1 MQHLQKQ
8 LPKPA
13 KVQPKLPVNQPGD
26 SFEQEADAMADR
38 VMRMADAPVTGIIG
52 RSVQRKCAHCEEEE
66 KKLMRKE
73 QSGGSGTGISS
84 SPLFNAGSGT
94 PLHPGVK
101 GKMEHA
107 FNTDFSA
114 VRVHTG
120 SQATE
125 LNNAVNA
132 RAFTYGNDIYFNHGA
147 YASDTYEGQKLLAHE
162 LTHVV
167 QQSNTGIQRQV
178 MRQVTNP
185 NQIEFEESGD
195 RYRITRTMSPE
206 TTTSRIPEPPR
217 VSFDMDDTNVFLDI
231 SWCRSD
237 VRGDI
242 RFGANVPEQLQ
253 SLFRNVMDQITSGAS
268 ATDIRDTILG
278 TDITPF
284 LSADIARSGGWQI
297 LGDVHVTV
305 DRTGATGGGGGL
317 TFRHGDFDLG
327 ATLEGGSGGITG
339 MGTLTWTPGRTRET
353 FTCPTTER
361 IRIRYRPNYT
371 CEQWRRRTVDR
382 TREVAVTD
390 SDSRYIY
397 FNYANEVI
405 DEARSRTEL
414 QELAARL
421 REGYHVTGITGF
433 TSPEGPRSRRRRS
446 TFVGND
452 QLSNDRANAA
462 LTRVEEIIQMLNLEG
477 NTISGVSPDVV
488 PLGDSELYTLDRTT
502 PGGAT
507 VEAEGAPLEQHAEQE
522 FRTHSEEDRHRADAE
537 AQLLTARTTQQRA
550 DIVYPLLRRAVITLT
565 RDRTE
570 TQTYQV
576 EEEGFVP
583 IECSTIPN
591 YDTHIGRFR

>member
-1 MQHLQKQ
+1 MNSLSHKNN
-8 LPKPA
+8 PTSKPGMVHNKVKPA
-13 KVQPKLPVNQPGD
+13 VQPKLAVNEPGD
-26 SFEQEADAMADR
+26 IYEQEADAMADR
-38 VMRMADAPVTGIIG
+38 VMRMAESHQPQTVSKPVTGIIG
-52 RSVQRKCAHCEEEE
+52 RSVQRKCTHCEEEE

-73 QSGGSGTGISS
+73 QSGGIGTGISS
-84 SPLFNAGSGT
+84 SSLVNAGSGT
-94 PLHPGVK
+94 PLHPGIK

-120 SQATE
+120 PQASE

-132 RAFTYGNDIYFNHGA
+132 RAFTYGNDIYFNNGA

-185 NQIEFEESGD
+185 NQIEFEEGGN

-217 VSFDMDDTNVFLDI
+217 VRFDMDDTNVFLDI

-317 TFRHGDFDLG
+317 TFRHGDLDLG
-327 ATLEGGSGGITG
+327 
-339 MGTLTWTPGRTRET
+339 
-353 FTCPTTER
+353 
-361 IRIRYRPNYT
+361 
-371 CEQWRRRTVDR
+371 
-382 TREVAVTD
+382 
-390 SDSRYIY
+390 SRQDKGDLYLSY
-397 FNYANEVI
+397 NR
-405 DEARSRTEL
+405 AR
-414 QELAARL
+414 A
-421 REGYHVTGITGF
+421 H
-433 TSPEGPRSRRRRS
+433 
-446 TFVGND
+446 
-452 QLSNDRANAA
+452 
-462 LTRVEEIIQMLNLEG
+462 
-477 NTISGVSPDVV
+477 
-488 PLGDSELYTLDRTT
+488 PL
-502 PGGAT
+502 P
-507 VEAEGAPLEQHAEQE
+507 P
-522 FRTHSEEDRHRADAE
+522 
-537 AQLLTARTTQQRA
+537 
-550 DIVYPLLRRAVITLT
+550 
-565 RDRTE
+565 
-570 TQTYQV
+570 
-576 EEEGFVP
+576 
-583 IECSTIPN
+583 
-591 YDTHIGRFR
+591 